1 MNANQTEP
9 HVSELAIVNTPCRG
23 YKVSDAEIE
32 VAMDQLAPL
41 MSKLC
46 KIVARHPEWRA
57 QTGPERVNSI
67 LRELRK
73 L

>member
-9 HVSELAIVNTPCRG
+9 QDLAIVNTPCPS
-23 YKVSDAEIE
+23 YKVNDADLE

-46 KIVARHPEWRA
+46 KLVARHPEWCT
-57 QTGPERVNSI
+57 QSGSERVNSI